1 MKDIPIPGT
10 GKKIPPAVVAMI
22 FILIGAGATAGA
34 AAGTI
39 EGEGNTEV
47 EQALVIGTEGI
58 FIDNE
63 DGGIAQVGDS
73 NTSFVTSAT
82 IQQGEDYEIEINL
95 TNEADEEVLGQVVIE
110 GAAPLHIDAS
120 GDSDI
125 DVQQAGDGEFLISAD
140 KNTDNDRLIL
150 SVSSDQDINPGFFE
164 FEVIIKPVDVND
176 EVRSDQ

>member
-47 EQALVIGTEGI
+47 EQALVIGSDGI
-58 FIDNE
+58 FIDNA

-120 GDSDI
+120 DDSDV
-125 DVQQAGDGEFLISAD
+125 DAQKTGNGEFIISAT
-140 KNTDNDRLIL
+140 KNAKNDDLIL
-150 SVSSDQDINPGFFE
+150 EVSSDQDISPGFFE
-164 FEVIIKPVDVND
+164 FEVTIKPVEQPVD
-176 EVRSDQ
+176 

>member
-47 EQALVIGTEGI
+47 EQALLIGERGI
-58 FIDNE
+58 DFE
-63 DGGIAQVGDS
+63 DEDSGIAQVGDS

-120 GDSDI
+120 DDSDV
-125 DVQQAGDGEFLISAD
+125 DAQKTGNGEFIISVASGA
-140 KNTDNDRLIL
+140 NNDLIL
-150 SVSSDQDINPGFFE
+150 EVSSDQDISPGFFE
-164 FEVIIKPVDVND
+164 FEVTIKPVEQPVD
-176 EVRSDQ
+176 

>member
-1 MKDIPIPGT
+1 
-10 GKKIPPAVVAMI
+10 MI

-47 EQALVIGTEGI
+47 EQALLIGDDGI
-58 FIDNE
+58 DFE
-63 DGGIAQVGDS
+63 DEDSGIAQVGDT
-73 NTSFVTSAT
+73 NASFVTSAT
-82 IQQGEDYEIEINL
+82 IRQGDDYEIEIDVDNK
-95 TNEADEEVLGQVVIE
+95 ADERISGQVVIE

-120 GDSDI
+120 GSNDI
-125 DVQQAGDGEFLISAD
+125 DVQQAGDGKFLISAD
-140 KNTDNDRLIL
+140 KDTDNDLLTL
-150 SVSSDQDINPGFFE
+150 SVSSDQDISPGFFE